1 MAESH
6 GGYELRENQHNPGT
20 SLLWVSPLVLYL
32 YLSKYANLTM
42 RTLYYLYLPL
52 RCDEGLLKP
61 ARASSRWVSPIL
73 AAVGGSPGEEEY
85 GLHAVIQS

>member
-32 YLSKYANLTM
+32 YLSKYAKLTM
-42 RTLYYLYLPL
+42 HTIICTYLCGVM
-52 RCDEGLLKP
+52 RGC
-61 ARASSRWVSPIL
+61 
-73 AAVGGSPGEEEY
+73 
-85 GLHAVIQS
+85 